1 MLLKKKGGNWAI
13 LPFSV
18 INKAQRW
25 WHVGVRLFVD
35 EGGLVGGG
43 LVGGGWLLPMGGG
56 DMLVSCLLVG
66 GGLLVLG

>member
-1 MLLKKKGGNWAI
+1 VLLKKKGGNWAI

-35 EGGLVGGG
+35 EGGLVGGW
-43 LVGGGWLLPMGGG
+43 WLLPMGGG

>member
-43 LVGGGWLLPMGGG
+43 WWVVAANGRW
-56 DMLVSCLLVG
+56 
-66 GGLLVLG
+66 